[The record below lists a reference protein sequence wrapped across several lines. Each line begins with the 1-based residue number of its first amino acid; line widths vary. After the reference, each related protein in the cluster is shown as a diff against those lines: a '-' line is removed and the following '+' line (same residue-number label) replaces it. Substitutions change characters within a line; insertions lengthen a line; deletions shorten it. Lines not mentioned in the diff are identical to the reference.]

1 MLRRGCGGLFWVCR
15 MRAEGCALSQMLR
28 VAICPPETG
37 PPEPASAGWCWDSS
51 GGTSS
56 GASPL
61 PALCPLE
68 VLLLL
73 RFRSQLG
80 TELQALLV
88 PGCPSAP

>member
-1 MLRRGCGGLFWVCR
+1 MLRRGCGGLCWVCR

-88 PGCPSAP
+88 PGCPSTP